1 MPAEL
6 RHLRITQFQAVL
18 ILVIALGLSLS
29 YPLFLLKG
37 PEEQLAAAIR
47 TQALQLERQIRDM
60 GPLQNEATK
69 LRQETE
75 DAKKANDEAQKAYQG
90 LIGNLRIPWSVLIDD
105 ATNRLPTGITVKTMV
120 ANNMTLE
127 IHGATQTFE
136 GLIAYQEQLMALKGV
151 QQVSINTLAND
162 QFILLVEAKPGGLP

>member
-6 RHLRITQFQAVL
+6 RHRRITQFQAIL
-18 ILVIALGLSLS
+18 ILVVALGLALA

-47 TQALQLERQIRDM
+47 TQALLLERQIRDM

-69 LRQETE
+69 LRQEITE
-75 DAKKANDEAQKAYQG
+75 AKKVDDEARKAYQS
-90 LIGNLRIPWSVLIDD
+90 LIGNLRIPWSVLLDD
-105 ATNRLPTGITVKTMV
+105 ATNRLPPGITVKTVV
-120 ANNMTLE
+120 ANNMILE
-127 IHGATQTFE
+127 LHGSTQTFE
-136 GLIAYQEQLMALKGV
+136 GLIAYQERLMALKGV
-151 QQVSINTLAND
+151 QQVSINTLANN

>member
-6 RHLRITQFQAVL
+6 RHQRITQFQAVL

-37 PEEQLAAAIR
+37 PEEQLAAAIK

-69 LRQETE
+69 LRQDIAE
-75 DAKKANDEAQKAYQG
+75 AKKADDEARKSYQS
-90 LIGNLRIPWSVLIDD
+90 LIGNLRIPWSVLIGD
-105 ATNRLPTGITVKTMV
+105 ATSRLPPGITVNSMV
-120 ANNMTLE
+120 VNNMTLE
-127 IHGATQTFE
+127 IHGVAQTFD
-136 GLIAYQEQLMALKGV
+136 GLITYQEQLMTLKGV

-162 QFILLVEAKPGGLP
+162 QFILLVQAKPGGLP